1 MTASSDPQVT
11 PAGPLIAN
19 GPIGRVAALVPLAF
33 VVIAEAA
40 WIAVV
45 GGLVQEISQR
55 DPVLGIPA
63 LAAFVAVGIVAAR
76 VLGPRLGDR
85 WPVVALGLIAAG
97 ASLGWS
103 LAADARD
110 AFRAGAG
117 PGAAIAAHP
126 GGLVAGLAVL
136 RGFAHAR
143 LPLAE
148 GTVARLLGIG
158 VPGVAVA
165 ALLGGAIGEPFR
177 SRFLA
182 DALSASIVFVASAVL
197 ALAFA
202 RLAAIGTD
210 GGFDWRANPA
220 WLALTLVLLIGAI
233 VAALPLA
240 AVAGTVISVV
250 ISAALFPMLI
260 VGLAMGFDRTGR
272 RVLGFIV
279 VAGLLVYLLGRA
291 GVPGV
296 LPAPTVPTAVG
307 PPQASPVEQML
318 TLSLGG
324 LLLIAGVAG
333 IVLLVALW
341 MRRVRPIDESVV
353 EERTIELGGEAPP
366 RRRPRR
372 WLSRGPDPTSASAA
386 YVALID
392 ELDRH
397 TDVRRWPAETPAEHA
412 ARLRAIG
419 RSDLSLHLLA
429 ADYALARYGGAKL
442 SAREDRRGVA
452 RWRVLRRG
460 LPNAPPG
467 WVRPTDEADDPARR
481 PGRDATP
488 PEDVEPRRT
497 L

>member
-1 MTASSDPQVT
+1 M
-11 PAGPLIAN
+11 PLIAS
-19 GPIGRVAALVPLAF
+19 GPIGRVAALAPVVF

-45 GGLVQEISQR
+45 GGLIQEISQR

-63 LAAFVAVGIVAAR
+63 LAAFVGAGIVAAR

-85 WPVVALGLIAAG
+85 WPVAALVLIAAG
-97 ASLGWS
+97 GTLGSL
-103 LAADARD
+103 LAVDARE
-110 AFRAGAG
+110 ALGAGAG
-117 PGAAIAAHP
+117 AGAAIAAHP

-158 VPGVAVA
+158 VPGLAVA

-182 DALSASIVFVASAVL
+182 DALGASIVFVASAVL

-210 GGFDWRANPA
+210 GGFDWRANPV
-220 WLALTLVLLIGAI
+220 WLALTLLLLLGAI
-233 VAALPLA
+233 VAAVPLA

-250 ISAALFPMLI
+250 ISAALFPMLV

-272 RVLGFIV
+272 RVLGFIL
-279 VAGLLVYLLGRA
+279 VAGLVVYTLSRT
-291 GVPGV
+291 GVPG
-296 LPAPTVPTAVG
+296 LIPAPAVPTAVG
-307 PPQASPVEQML
+307 PPEPSPVEQML
-318 TLSLGG
+318 TMSLGG
-324 LLLIAGVAG
+324 LLLIATVAG

-341 MRRVRPIDESVV
+341 MRRVKPIDESVL
-353 EERTIELGGEAPP
+353 EERTIEPGGDTPR
-366 RRRPRR
+366 RRRPRG
-372 WLSRGPDPTSASAA
+372 WFGRGPDPTSASAA

-392 ELDRH
+392 ELERH
-397 TDVRRWPAETPAEHA
+397 PDVRRQPAETPAEHA

-429 ADYALARYGGAKL
+429 ADYALARYGGADL
-442 SAREDRRGVA
+442 TSREDRRGVA
-452 RWRVLRRG
+452 RWRVLRRR
-460 LPNAPPG
+460 LPAAPPG
-467 WVRPTDEADDPARR
+467 WVRPTDASADPTRA
-481 PGRDATP
+481 PGPDAEP
-488 PEDVEPRRT
+488 PPDVDPRRT